1 MTEASKLPDHVISI
15 HIAVPRQR
23 VWDEITKTGR
33 VQRALYNTV
42 LETDLR
48 PGGRLRYYSP
58 DKKRVF
64 IVGEVV
70 EVDPPRRFS
79 HTYMF
84 TTRVEPM
91 TLVTWELKEEKG
103 GCRVTITHSGYTT
116 AHKSPEKVKAG
127 WTEILGI
134 LKHELETGDIPG
146 KTKVMYTMMGWFMF
160 MMPKTTT
167 TEHVR
172 AQGW

>member
-1 MTEASKLPDHVISI
+1 MSEPTRLPDHVISI
-15 HIAVPRQR
+15 HIGVPRQR

-42 LETDLR
+42 LDTDLR

-70 EVDPPRRFS
+70 EADPPRRFS

-84 TTRVEPM
+84 TTRVEPV
-91 TLVTWELKEEKG
+91 TLVTWELQEEKG
-103 GCRVTITHSGYTT
+103 GCRVTITHSGYTN
-116 AHKSPEKVKAG
+116 AHKSPEKVRAG

-146 KTKVMYTMMGWFMF
+146 KTKLVYAMMSWFMF
-160 MMPKTTT
+160 MMPKSTK
-167 TEHVR
+167 TEEVDR
-172 AQGW
+172 QGW